1 MGLTVTT
8 VYTASSTVSV
18 WGLPSGLR
26 YVSGGYRNSRSS
38 GKAERKEMS
47 GRGRGRIGV
56 NLNLLLQP

>member
-26 YVSGGYRNSRSS
+26 YVSGGYRNSLSS

-47 GRGRGRIGV
+47 GARTCRVRVIG
-56 NLNLLLQP
+56 LGLQG